1 MQSVDPTLLALNVA
15 NTATQNAKKKVLPS
29 LSTQAIA
36 KPSLNVQTQ
45 QSQATFTPPTAKV
58 GGISSP
64 FGAPNINSAPILW
77 WATPTEIKETAT
89 QLQSLPRVMPQTW
102 AEPKTNIRDRLSTM
116 WGDIVLRG
124 KWLAE
129 IKQAYPE
136 FAHIDDE
143 TFKKIGGD
151 IALRGKGIDDIL
163 RDYPELQ
170 QKINTK
176 EKTTAQQIATP
187 FVRFA
192 RWVADVGAW
201 IQEGIDTWLSKLW
214 ILPDQTAIN
223 RKARV
228 KDEEMTQQ
236 ILGKKAWYEQY
247 VQEWWRIAWSFIANA
262 PANKLL
268 TVGKMALWAAEW
280 LLWWAT
286 YNLSTGEWV
295 WSPVNLWLSTVIG
308 AVVPWIVP
316 AFKAIKWLSKEPSIR
331 TAFAESLKEWAR
343 TNVAKALAPTWK
355 KYKQLTDRLT
365 DEFLDRGLR
374 WSKESL
380 LQSAKE
386 WVEKFWA
393 KIDDAIAWW
402 ALDNV
407 EMPTQPLKELL
418 QEAKKSVMVW
428 WNVVN
433 TAKAKVIDWL
443 EEVLTPFQNTIGWKE
458 ARRFKQILDEIVY
471 STKGGIWA
479 EDMTYK
485 NILSKWMA
493 DVLRKQLSE
502 AAPDLAKLN
511 KDFSFYKSLEDV
523 LEATMLRQ
531 RPQQWAVRKFI
542 AWAFAGNQEW
552 VVNKVVGYVWSKLF
566 LDATS
571 WATRN
576 TLSAVAKNKL
586 ANAIATGSPK
596 VINSVVQEMN
606 DTHWLWLPLY
616 DDVAVWA
623 GNTMLKWTNIAN
635 TPKPMAKT
643 PPITV
648 EKGAMGMWTPKIKPS
663 NEFIRW
669 KEMAKL
675 KPLWLPLWS
684 STSLWTTKQP
694 IITPQT
700 KKMSNIIE
708 INKTPVIPKNPTVAP
723 SVWAPKWFKWL
734 WKETME
740 QNMPIEK
747 KDWITLYH
755 WTNEQFDKF
764 LESKMWAWEGSELY
778 GKGVYLT
785 DSKDLAK
792 SYASLVAKNK
802 NPSTKFMSNGIF
814 GTDVPV
820 YPENIDKLIEGNRNL
835 IETTVKGNLLDAD
848 TFKIPKDLKQ
858 VIIDSHAKHFSLWD
872 STSERMVWRV
882 FDYMEKNVQKIN
894 GRKWQLDYVVKQI
907 WNQWVTSDIMKYI
920 KSKWYDGIKYTSD
933 TKFMKAPWT
942 NYMIFDPNKVKILKN
957 TLFSM
962 FWPVMWAWLL
972 YTMLQWDENKTT

>member
-1 MQSVDPTLLALNVA
+1 MAKTYQSIDPALLALQTA
-15 NTATQNAKKKVLPS
+15 KNTMPASP
-29 LSTQAIA
+29 STQAVA
-36 KPSLNVQTQ
+36 KPSLNVPKQKP
-45 QSQATFTPPTAKV
+45 QATYTNITPPVAKI

-64 FGAPNINSAPILW
+64 FWAANINSSVMW
-77 WATPTEIKETAT
+77 WATPQEIGTRAKE
-89 QLQSLPRVMPQTW
+89 LQSLPKAMPQTG
-102 AEPKTNIRDRLSTM
+102 TNEDIRSRLSTM
-116 WGDIVLRG
+116 GGDIVLRWKG
-124 KWLAE
+124 LAE
-129 IKQAYPE
+129 IKSAYPE

-170 QKINTK
+170 QKINTQ
-176 EKTTAQQIATP
+176 EKTTVQKIATP

-192 RWVADVGAW
+192 RGVADVGAW

-223 RKARV
+223 KKARV
-228 KDEEMTQQ
+228 RDEEMTQQ
-236 ILGKKAWYEQY
+236 ILWKKSWYEKY

-262 PANKLL
+262 PANKLW

-295 WSPVNLWLSTVIG
+295 WSPVNLWLSTAIG
-308 AVVPWIVP
+308 AAVPWIVP
-316 AFKAIKWLSKEPSIR
+316 AFKAIKWLSKEPSLR
-331 TAFAESLKEWAR
+331 TAFAKSLREWAR

-355 KYKQLTDRLT
+355 KYKQLTDRLS
-365 DEFLDRGLR
+365 DEFLERWLR

-407 EMPTQPLKELL
+407 EIPTQPLKELL

-443 EEVLTPFQNTIGWKE
+443 EDVLTPFQNTIGWKE

-493 DVLRKQLSE
+493 DTLRKQLSE

-523 LEATMLRQ
+523 LEATILRQ

-542 AWAFAGNQEW
+542 AGAFAGNQEGI
-552 VVNKVVGYVWSKLF
+552 VNKVIGYVWSKLF

-596 VINSVVQEMN
+596 IINSVVQEMN

-616 DDVAVWA
+616 DDVAVLA

-635 TPKPMAKT
+635 TPKPTLKT

-648 EKGAMGMWTPKIKPS
+648 EKWAIGMWTPKV
-663 NEFIRW
+663 N
-669 KEMAKL
+669 
-675 KPLWLPLWS
+675 
-684 STSLWTTKQP
+684 
-694 IITPQT
+694 
-700 KKMSNIIE
+700 N
-708 INKTPVIPKNPTVAP
+708 TPVIPPKTTVAP
-723 SVWAPKWFKWL
+723 SVSAPKVDTFARMTELDSNPLYKKKSFQETNYWRNAKWL
-734 WKETME
+734 ETE
-740 QNMPIEK
+740 FWTIQKVNVDNRYNPQSYTIDGVQYPTSQIKNFREK
-747 KDWITLYH
+747 QAPEVVAQANKA
-755 WTNEQFDKF
+755 
-764 LESKMWAWEGSELY
+764 SKAIS
-778 GKGVYLT
+778 
-785 DSKDLAK
+785 
-792 SYASLVAKNK
+792 
-802 NPSTKFMSNGIF
+802 
-814 GTDVPV
+814 
-820 YPENIDKLIEGNRNL
+820 
-835 IETTVKGNLLDAD
+835 
-848 TFKIPKDLKQ
+848 DLKA
-858 VIIDSHAKHFSLWD
+858 IESWKGKIMWSSLRSVLDDLWIKD
-872 STSERMVWRV
+872 VNSIPEWTEQDILQMVRARNPV
-882 FDYMEKNVQKIN
+882 P
-894 GRKWQLDYVVKQI
+894 
-907 WNQWVTSDIMKYI
+907 
-920 KSKWYDGIKYTSD
+920 SKWMPKLWNTR
-933 TKFMKAPWT
+933 TT
-942 NYMIFDPNKVKILKN
+942 N
-957 TLFSM
+957 S
-962 FWPVMWAWLL
+962 
-972 YTMLQWDENKTT
+972 Q

>member
-1 MQSVDPTLLALNVA
+1 MATPFQSIDPALLALQ
-15 NTATQNAKKKVLPS
+15 TAKKAMPAS
-29 LSTQAIA
+29 PSTQQKK
-36 KPSLNVQTQ
+36 KPVLQSNIQ
-45 QSQATFTPPTAKV
+45 QSQAPFATSSVTPTKI

-64 FGAPNINSAPILW
+64 FGAANINSSPVLW
-77 WATPTEIKETAT
+77 WATPIEIKETAT
-89 QLQSLPRVMPQTW
+89 QLQSLPKAIPQTGTS
-102 AEPKTNIRDRLSTM
+102 EDIRSRLSTM
-116 WGDIVLRG
+116 GGDIVLRG
-124 KWLAE
+124 KGLAE
-129 IKQAYPE
+129 IKTAYPE

-192 RWVADVGAW
+192 RWVADVWAW

-223 RKARV
+223 KKARV

-262 PANKLL
+262 PANKLW
-268 TVGKMALWAAEW
+268 TAGKMALWAAEW

-295 WSPVNLWLSTVIG
+295 WSPVNLWLSTAIG

-331 TAFAESLKEWAR
+331 TAFAESLREWAR

-407 EMPTQPLKELL
+407 EIPTQPLKELL

-471 STKGGIWA
+471 STKGGIWV

-493 DVLRKQLSE
+493 DVLRKELSE

-552 VVNKVVGYVWSKLF
+552 VVNKVIGYVWSKLF

-596 VINSVVQEMN
+596 IINSVVQEMN

-635 TPKPMAKT
+635 TPKPTPKT

-648 EKGAMGMWTPKIKPS
+648 EKWAIGMWTPKV
-663 NEFIRW
+663 N
-669 KEMAKL
+669 
-675 KPLWLPLWS
+675 
-684 STSLWTTKQP
+684 
-694 IITPQT
+694 
-700 KKMSNIIE
+700 N
-708 INKTPVIPKNPTVAP
+708 TPVITPKATVAP
-723 SVWAPKWFKWL
+723 SVWAPKVDTFKRMTELDSNPLYRKIVGGEILWWGKIKQWLFETPLWTITNEIMDGKVKKYIVNWKTYNTSDLWGIREKQAPEVVAQANKASKAISDLKAIESWKGNVMWSSLRSVLDDLWIKDVNSIPEWTEADILQMVRSRKPVAPKKWMPKL
-734 WKETME
+734 WKEIME
-740 QNMPIEK
+740 QNITKTDDLISEAKKYKSAEELWLKVKEGGHILDSLKSKENTFAKIDSAELGKTIKLDIRDLEKQKTGKLQSDYWLKKIKSWKRPPILVGIEDWKLKVIDGNHRASAYLQEK
-747 KDWITLYH
+747 IR
-755 WTNEQFDKF
+755 
-764 LESKMWAWEGSELY
+764 
-778 GKGVYLT
+778 
-785 DSKDLAK
+785 
-792 SYASLVAKNK
+792 
-802 NPSTKFMSNGIF
+802 
-814 GTDVPV
+814 DVPIILT
-820 YPENIDKLIEGNRNL
+820 EEA
-835 IETTVKGNLLDAD
+835 KGNL
-848 TFKIPKDLKQ
+848 
-858 VIIDSHAKHFSLWD
+858 
-872 STSERMVWRV
+872 
-882 FDYMEKNVQKIN
+882 
-894 GRKWQLDYVVKQI
+894 KQI
-907 WNQWVTSDIMKYI
+907 REQANK
-920 KSKWYDGIKYTSD
+920 KPLPPLPKKWK
-933 TKFMKAPWT
+933 
-942 NYMIFDPNKVKILKN
+942 
-957 TLFSM
+957 
-962 FWPVMWAWLL
+962 
-972 YTMLQWDENKTT
+972 